1 MHWIVNQYLSEITT
15 NQKAT
20 AMHDLGS
27 IYDKVFK
34 LTKDATKDY
43 LADSKNFKFYPNPP
57 KMSDLQ
63 IVALAIASELVQID
77 SESALWVELE
87 RNHKKRF
94 PNLIHRTRFN
104 IRNKQML
111 DYINCCCESIA
122 SKLNKYEDTFV
133 IDSVPIPVI
142 RSVREQRSSIFRKES
157 NAVKAIKGYSAID
170 KSYYLGY
177 KVHLC
182 CSTRGVVQ
190 EFAITSANVYDS
202 KVALDVLRNQYDK
215 VIIAD
220 KGYISGQL
228 ELDLFQETRS
238 VLMTPTRKNQKVQFP
253 QYARFKSTRMI
264 IETVFSQWI
273 DQTNFRKIYAKTF
286 LGLWVRI
293 CSKIAAQTFKQFN
306 NFINNRK
313 ISQTKYSFAC

>member
-1 MHWIVNQYLSEITT
+1 MHWAVNQYLSEITT

-20 AMHDLGS
+20 AMHDLGA

-34 LTKDATKDY
+34 LTKEATKDY
-43 LADSKNFKFYPNPP
+43 LVDSSNFKFYPNPP

-63 IVALAIASELVQID
+63 IVSLAITSELVQID

-87 RNHKKRF
+87 TNHKKRF
-94 PNLIHRTRFN
+94 PSLIHRTRFN
-104 IRNKQML
+104 SRKKQLL
-111 DYINCCCESIA
+111 DYINYCCKSIA
-122 SKLNKYEDTFV
+122 SKLNKDEDTFV
-133 IDSVPIPVI
+133 IDSVPVQVI
-142 RSVREQRSSIFRKES
+142 RNVRENRSSIFRKETD
-157 NAVKAIKGYSAID
+157 AVQAMKGYSAID

-182 CSTRGVVQ
+182 CSTSGVMQ
-190 EFAITSANVYDS
+190 EFAITSANVHDS
-202 KVALDVLRNQYDK
+202 KVAIDVLRNQYDK

-228 ELDLFQETRS
+228 ELDLFQESRS
-238 VLMTPTRKNQKVQFP
+238 VMITPTRKNQKVQFP
-253 QYARFKSTRMI
+253 QYAKFKSTRMI

-273 DQTNFRKIYAKTF
+273 DQTNFRKVYAKTF

-293 CSKIAAQTFKQFN
+293 CSKIAAQTFKQYN